1 MMVDSFSVNM
11 YASTWI
17 CTKSQ
22 NPASSET
29 DSANEAFD
37 PLPGVVIRSDSLE
50 QFEI

>member
-22 NPASSET
+22 NPASPDI

-37 PLPGVVIRSDSLE
+37 SLSGVVIRLDSLE